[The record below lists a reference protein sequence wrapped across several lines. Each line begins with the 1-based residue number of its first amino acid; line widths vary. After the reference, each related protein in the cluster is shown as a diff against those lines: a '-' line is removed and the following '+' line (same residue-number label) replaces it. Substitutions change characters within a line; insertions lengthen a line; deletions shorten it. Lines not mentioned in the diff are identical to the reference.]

1 MGAGREALHLMDNLD
16 QYNIIHQTGEKDEK
30 QVQGQYPNLGIKNII
45 VKAFFDDLGF
55 YQDMTDL
62 IISRA
67 GAGTISEINL
77 KGLPSILVPYPY
89 AADDHQTSNAKELE
103 KANAAIVIAD
113 KDLTGAILK
122 HHIEYLKN
130 NKEQLIKMGKASLSI
145 AMPDADIKIAKII
158 LTMAL
163 KP

>member
-1 MGAGREALHLMDNLD
+1 MA
-16 QYNIIHQTGEKDEK
+16 
-30 QVQGQYPNLGIKNII
+30 
-45 VKAFFDDLGF
+45 
-55 YQDMTDL
+55 DL
-62 IISRA
+62 IIARA

-103 KANAAIVIAD
+103 KANAAIIISD
-113 KDLTGAILK
+113 KDLTGKILK
-122 HHIEYLKN
+122 QHIESLKN
-130 NKEQLIKMGKASLSI
+130 NEEQLIKMGAASLSI